1 MSVLL
6 IFEIRETNVALFLK
20 AHFLSYA
27 SLFEFVP
34 VIVPL
39 TTIYASLNLIVAL
52 CFKSYLFAWFVS
64 IFSTT

>member
-6 IFEIRETNVALFLK
+6 VFEIRETNVALFLK

-27 SLFEFVP
+27 SLFEFVT

-39 TTIYASLNLIVAL
+39 TTIYTLNLIVAL
-52 CFKSYLFAWFVS
+52 MF
-64 IFSTT
+64 